1 MDSGGTVARGN
12 DLGTEAR
19 RRPDEPRSFSPLQ
32 RLSLWAISWAG
43 YLLVRAVGCTLRFL
57 VTAEEG
63 SLSDG
68 VSGLPGIYCF
78 WHRSVLPATY
88 RFRGLQIAV
97 MISRSFDGESIAR
110 IIRKLGFRPVRG
122 SSSRHGAAA
131 LLGMRKE
138 LEQGHP
144 VAFTIDGPRGP
155 MYVAKPGPVML
166 AKKTGHK
173 IVCFHIAVER
183 AWIVN
188 SWDKMMVPKPFS
200 RAAIHLSSPLSV
212 PPDATEKEME
222 TFHQRMQ
229 LMLDRCRHEAEA
241 RLA

>member
-1 MDSGGTVARGN
+1 MAPVKPSERAETLSRNGGRNGP
-12 DLGTEAR
+12 
-19 RRPDEPRSFSPLQ
+19 RPFSPLE
-32 RLSLWAISWAG
+32 RLSLWAISRAG
-43 YLLVRAVGCTLRFL
+43 YLLVRAIGSTLRFL

-68 VSGLPGIYCF
+68 VSSPPGIYCF
-78 WHRSVLPATY
+78 WHRAVIPATY
-88 RFRGLQIAV
+88 RFRGRQIAV
-97 MISRSFDGESIAR
+97 MTSRSFDGEYIAR
-110 IIRKLGFRPVRG
+110 IIQKLGFRPVRG
-122 SSSRHGAAA
+122 SSSRHAVGA

-138 LEQGHP
+138 LDEGHP

-155 MYVAKPGPVML
+155 IYVAKPGPVLL

-183 AWIVN
+183 AWILN

-200 RAAIHLSSPLSV
+200 RAAIYVSTSLAI
-212 PPDATEKEME
+212 PPDATGKDME
-222 TFHQRMQ
+222 GFHRQMQ
-229 LMLDRCRHEAEA
+229 AMLERCRREAEA